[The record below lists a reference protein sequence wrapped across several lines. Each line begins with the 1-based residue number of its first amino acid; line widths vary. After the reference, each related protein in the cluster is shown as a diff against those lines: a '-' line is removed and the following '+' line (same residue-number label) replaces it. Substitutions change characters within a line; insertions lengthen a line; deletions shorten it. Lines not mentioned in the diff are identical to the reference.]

1 MSGSTRVPCQCN
13 KVKMVQ
19 CLLPFVAST
28 HFSHLGDVDFKPLRI
43 FMKLKLMSST
53 AYQEQDNYQ
62 ILGTG
67 TKHLDISYIQAYD

>member
-1 MSGSTRVPCQCN
+1 MSGSTRVPCQSN

-53 AYQEQDNYQ
+53 ACQEQDNYQ

>member
-1 MSGSTRVPCQCN
+1 MSGSTRVPCQSN

-53 AYQEQDNYQ
+53 ACQDDYQ
-62 ILGTG
+62 ILGTIP
-67 TKHLDISYIQAYD
+67 DICHFFYTGKISGE